1 MGLLD
6 KVKNLFTE
14 EYEEEVP
21 IKKEVKHVEITP
33 PRRETPREMVST
45 PSVQAQPVASEPFV
59 KKVEPISDSTA
70 LNREEK
76 FKFPVYFDDEDFE
89 DLPKK
94 EISKK
99 VEVKKEEPPKVE
111 PYKAAKM
118 IEEKRN
124 FKPSPII
131 SPVYGVLDKNY
142 KKEDIVAGKERVVR
156 SAGKR
161 ESLNIDEVR
170 KKAFG
175 TLEDDLES
183 TLVSNNREFF
193 KEKEV
198 ELPETEIDIFKEL
211 EEADLSRS
219 KRNSDLFEQ
228 SEEEQAVDLTV
239 ELELQKQKIDEID
252 AYIQQNTVKKA
263 PIGDISKQVG
273 NTKKEDL
280 FKQVERNVLPE
291 DKPQDLENGDLFDLI
306 DSMYEKRDEV

>member
-1 MGLLD
+1 MGILD

-21 IKKEVKHVEITP
+21 IKKEVKHVEIAP
-33 PRRETPREMVST
+33 PRRETPKEVVSPTPVESPQITREAALKT
-45 PSVQAQPVASEPFV
+45 EIIA
-59 KKVEPISDSTA
+59 DSNA

-76 FKFPVYFDDEDFE
+76 FKFPVYFDDEDFA

-94 EISKK
+94 EVPKK
-99 VEVKKEEPPKVE
+99 VEIKKEEPPKVE

-118 IEEKRN
+118 VEEKRN

-142 KKEDIVAGKERVVR
+142 KKEDIGAGKEKVVR
-156 SAGKR
+156 NYQKSQPL
-161 ESLNIDEVR
+161 SIDDVR

-198 ELPETEIDIFKEL
+198 EVPESEIDIFKEL
-211 EEADLSRS
+211 EDADLSRS
-219 KRNSDLFEQ
+219 KRNSGLFEQ
-228 SEEEQAVDLTV
+228 NEEVADLTV

-252 AYIQQNTVKKA
+252 AYIKQNTVKKELVENN
-263 PIGDISKQVG
+263 PRQVE
-273 NTKKEDL
+273 NTKKEEL
-280 FKQVERNVLPE
+280 FNEMNSSISND
-291 DKPQDLENGDLFDLI
+291 DKPQDLDNGDLFDLI
-306 DSMYEKRDEV
+306 DSMYEKRDES

>member
-1 MGLLD
+1 MGILD

-33 PRRETPREMVST
+33 PRRETPREVINTQSAQ
-45 PSVQAQPVASEPFV
+45 PQPVASETSM
-59 KKVEPISDSTA
+59 KRVEPISDSTA

-94 EISKK
+94 EIPKK
-99 VEVKKEEPPKVE
+99 VEIKKEEPPKVE

-118 IEEKRN
+118 VEEKRN

-142 KKEDIVAGKERVVR
+142 KKEDIVTGKERVVR
-156 SAGKR
+156 TQRKT
-161 ESLNIDEVR
+161 EPLNIDEVR

-183 TLVSNNREFF
+183 TLISSNQEFF
-193 KEKEV
+193 KEKEK
-198 ELPETEIDIFKEL
+198 ELPESEIDIFKEL

-228 SEEEQAVDLTV
+228 NEEEQAVDLTV

-252 AYIQQNTVKKA
+252 AYIKQNTVKKESEFDL
-263 PIGDISKQVG
+263 PKQVE
-273 NTKKEDL
+273 NTRKEDL
-280 FKQVERNVLPE
+280 FKQMDKQVLVE
-291 DKPQDLENGDLFDLI
+291 DKKEDLENGDLFDLI
-306 DSMYEKRDEV
+306 DSMYEKRDEA